1 MTISQEHKK
10 QITLMDGILF
20 IADPEHLP
28 ADAPL
33 QEEDHQRGFAKT
45 DHVAM
50 VFTPYE
56 YARCELIV
64 REAELSIPPSAI
76 KTVSF
81 PIVITSGSCVIG
93 DDIRPS
99 EGCVEIALASGS
111 YVFTVSLEVLS
122 EDIDAV
128 GNTAA
133 IRFTVFIELMQE
145 AS

>member
-1 MTISQEHKK
+1 MTISQEYKK

-28 ADAPL
+28 SDAPL

-50 VFTPYE
+50 IFTPYE
-56 YARCELIV
+56 YAKCELIV
-64 REAELSIPPSAI
+64 REAKSSIPPSAT

-81 PIVITSGSCVIG
+81 PLEIGSGSCIIG

-99 EGCVEIALASGS
+99 EGCVEIALAPSS
-111 YVFTVSLEVLS
+111 YLFTVSLEVLS
-122 EDIDAV
+122 EDIDEV
-128 GNTAA
+128 GNTAE
-133 IRFTVFIELMQE
+133 IRFTVFIEAME
-145 AS
+145 ENR